1 MKRFLTVL
9 LMILLAFPVSIVSAT
24 SEMPRNAKDIDLSN
38 MSYGQLVILK
48 NLINKAMWESREW
61 QEVTVPQGIWVV
73 GEDIPAG
80 TWTVKCA
87 DVGRT
92 NYMLQYCD
100 IEWGESLHESGRY
113 VNWQGRYDTNIHI
126 YNPNHKEYEGGHITE
141 YTLTVKDGDYIII
154 SNTYNQAVFTPYSGK
169 PSLGFK

>member
-1 MKRFLTVL
+1 MKRFLAVL
-9 LMILLAFPVSIVSAT
+9 LVILLAFSVSIASAT

-61 QEVTVPQGIWVV
+61 QEVTVPQGIYKV

-80 TWTVKCA
+80 HWTIKCA
-87 DVGRT
+87 GSYFGKIEVCDTLDATGKDVNPYARNSVYFWGEEVYNPSHT
-92 NYMLQYCD
+92 LYNKYNDLAECD
-100 IEWGESLHESGRY
+100 ILLKDDLYVVIKYSSL
-113 VNWQGRYDTNIHI
+113 I
-126 YNPNHKEYEGGHITE
+126 
-141 YTLTVKDGDYIII
+141 
-154 SNTYNQAVFTPYSGK
+154 FTPYSGK